1 MVQEEYKIPHKIK
14 VLISIDLGQD
24 ELVLGLEDLKD
35 LGILHPE
42 FPRTMPDKRREG
54 APIYNVKYNSIK
66 GDQWCEQMEMK
77 EQREERES
85 SRGVLLYLEE
95 RYEQVNEK
103 ISNFDFFQE
112 KIQLVLDK
120 YIDYRETGMK
130 LVKDLLDQKIIAY
143 CGDSRSEWCAHAHFV
158 KKLGRVPLALRLVV
172 DFSYLND
179 CLIRGQPQVFPT
191 GKEIRQQL
199 NPERVVWVC
208 MTQAGW

>member
-1 MVQEEYKIPHKIK
+1 
-14 VLISIDLGQD
+14 
-24 ELVLGLEDLKD
+24 
-35 LGILHPE
+35 
-42 FPRTMPDKRREG
+42 
-54 APIYNVKYNSIK
+54 
-66 GDQWCEQMEMK
+66 MEMK
-77 EQREERES
+77 EQTEERERA
-85 SRGVLLYLEE
+85 RGVLLYLEE
-95 RYEQVNEK
+95 RYEQINEK
-103 ISNFDFFQE
+103 ISNFDSFPE
-112 KIQLVLDK
+112 EIQLVLDK
-120 YIDYRETGMK
+120 YINVFDTKLRKSMNVEPVRLNVREGSIPRACYSCRPTPAHYRETGMK

-158 KKLGRVPLALRLVV
+158 KKLGGVPLALRLVV